1 MIVWRIK
8 GWEGKDVDSA
18 LFKLCLE
25 MRGKAIYS
33 GVF

>member
-8 GWEGKDVDSA
+8 GWEGKDLDSG
-18 LFKLCLE
+18 LFKFFLE